1 MLRIA
6 LAFSIS
12 LRDRYLNFAFLA
24 TFSAVAVVIFLLRG
38 RFIRLFG
45 CRSVVGI
52 SFIDKIVFVSR
63 VDDCV
68 VKKYLAKG
76 WKLIEVGRVSL
87 PQERSRDNP

>member
-1 MLRIA
+1 MVFVLVLSVLVIT
-6 LAFSIS
+6 AF
-12 LRDRYLNFAFLA
+12 A
-24 TFSAVAVVIFLLRG
+24 IFLLRG

-52 SFIDKIVFVSR
+52 SFIDKIVYVSR

-76 WKLIEVGRVSL
+76 WKPIEVGGVSL
-87 PQERSRDNP
+87 LQERSRDNP